1 MNAGS
6 FWAYSP
12 KWGGIEQDG
21 VRRAHGW
28 GQNGT
33 AYHGRSVHFF
43 CFLFPIYSLLWTPA
57 VPIPLQQL
65 SCLSSR
71 GVVEVPVLILRTF
84 CSASVTRMED
94 AVLSLFS
101 GSR

>member
-1 MNAGS
+1 MGWN
-6 FWAYSP
+6 
-12 KWGGIEQDG
+12 
-21 VRRAHGW
+21 RAGW
-28 GQNGT
+28 GAWGSWVGSEWNCLSRQEC
-33 AYHGRSVHFF
+33 S
-43 CFLFPIYSLLWTPA
+43 FLLLPVSHLLSLLWTPA